1 MKSRI
6 LRLLGDLWSLACRR
20 NSVAVTYFNEE
31 LNVGDLIGPYLVEK
45 ISRCDVHRAQTNLFP
60 RLLTVGSVLESATN
74 NSSVWGSGS
83 IDGSSRI
90 NKLNPNKIYAVRGKM
105 TLSKI
110 RQTLPISPDLPLG
123 DPALL
128 MPLFY
133 SPVVRKKHDIGI
145 VPHYSDLSLVEQLA
159 FEAKTKVNI
168 IDVRSEPEVF
178 IERMLACRRVISS
191 SLHGLILADA
201 YGVPNVWAKFSDRLV
216 GGDWK
221 FRDYY
226 SVTDAIN
233 PAPTVIL
240 SGVDLVRA
248 INSVPNTSQ
257 IAKYQGSL
265 ELLLDAFPLERPHRS
280 GPPFGI

>member
-1 MKSRI
+1 
-6 LRLLGDLWSLACRR
+6 
-20 NSVAVTYFNEE
+20 
-31 LNVGDLIGPYLVEK
+31 
-45 ISRCDVHRAQTNLFP
+45 
-60 RLLTVGSVLESATN
+60 
-74 NSSVWGSGS
+74 
-83 IDGSSRI
+83 
-90 NKLNPNKIYAVRGKM
+90 
-105 TLSKI
+105 
-110 RQTLPISPDLPLG
+110 
-123 DPALL
+123 
-128 MPLFY
+128 
-133 SPVVRKKHDIGI
+133 
-145 VPHYSDLSLVEQLA
+145 
-159 FEAKTKVNI
+159 
-168 IDVRSEPEVF
+168 
-178 IERMLACRRVISS
+178 
-191 SLHGLILADA
+191 LHGLILADA